1 MTDFAI
7 DGDETC
13 FENLAKVGW
22 GENGEAY
29 VRRNKAAVAARRGKE
44 PRANRPTA

>member
-13 FENLAKVGW
+13 FERLAVLGW
-22 GENGEAY
+22 GESGEHY
-29 VRRNKAAVAARRGKE
+29 VRLNKAAVAQGRAAR
-44 PRANRPTA
+44 